1 MKSIDEMNKPQME
14 QAKKM
19 MESIGKRLINER
31 KWPEYFKFIDTISK
45 NGIIL

>member
-1 MKSIDEMNKPQME
+1 VKPTNETNKLQMK
-14 QAKKM
+14 QAKIM

-45 NGIIL
+45 NGIVL